1 MSCLNFQHFPY
12 SPVHTHNMFI
22 LLNYLTWL
30 DVDATMYCTGCYIL
44 WIFTLHYYNI
54 MHKRISIIHRNAV
67 ITIHNHHHSWRRRR
81 RHRHRFNTTHILF
94 MIFLLHLN
102 FSLSSSSSTSTTH
115 GCCCCCVTNC
125 SSVLYNANL
134 HVSTKFAHWINYHR
148 SP

>member
-12 SPVHTHNMFI
+12 STVHTHNMFI

-30 DVDATMYCTGCYIL
+30 DVDATMYCTDCYIMN
-44 WIFTLHYYNI
+44 IYTTYYYNI

-67 ITIHNHHHSWRRRR
+67 ITIIIILGVVVVVIVTVSIL
-81 RHRHRFNTTHILF
+81 HILF

-102 FSLSSSSSTSTTH
+102 FSLSSSSSTTH

-125 SSVLYNANL
+125 SSVLYSANL